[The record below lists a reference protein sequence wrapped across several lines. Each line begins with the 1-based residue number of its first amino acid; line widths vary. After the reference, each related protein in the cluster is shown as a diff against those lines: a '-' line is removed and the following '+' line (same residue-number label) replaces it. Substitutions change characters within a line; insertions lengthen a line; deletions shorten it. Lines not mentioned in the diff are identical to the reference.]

1 MNIDELHKMWDAD
14 AKIDEV
20 NLDDSSIKTA
30 SLHSKYL
37 ELYSLGKLRLKK
49 KELKKAVLK
58 KDLWL
63 YYNGKMTK
71 AEMDKHDWKYD
82 PFDGLSKPMKSD
94 MEKFYS
100 TDSELLELELL
111 LEYDKTY
118 VETCKEILDN
128 IKWRSQTI
136 KNIITWRQFQ
146 SGN

>member
-1 MNIDELHKMWDAD
+1 
-14 AKIDEV
+14 
-20 NLDDSSIKTA
+20 
-30 SLHSKYL
+30 
-37 ELYSLGKLRLKK
+37 LRLKK

-136 KNIITWRQFQ
+136 KNIIITNKAGTT
-146 SGN
+146 SGYSQYSYDIKGATQNQVIYPSLDPSIFEVKYLNQDIKGKVVPL

>member
-1 MNIDELHKMWDAD
+1 MNIDELHKIWNIDS
-14 AKIDEV
+14 KIDEV
-20 NLDDSSIKTA
+20 NLDETSINGAK
-30 SLHSKYL
+30 LHAKYL
-37 ELYSLGKLRLKK
+37 ELYSIAKLRLKK

-63 YYNGKMTK
+63 YYNGKMSK
-71 AEMDKHDWKYD
+71 DEMDQRDWKYD
-82 PFDGLSKPMKSD
+82 PFDGLAKPLKSD

-100 TDSELLELELL
+100 TDSELLELELQ

-136 KNIITWRQFQ
+136 KNIIAWRQFQ